1 MSRRKEPGC
10 FGSLVQCTLWLMLV
24 SAVLAVLS
32 SIADW
37 LHITVWGALALV
49 FLAPVLLYLFVLL
62 VAFLLRRLADKIDRT
77 TESENS
83 GSLTAPPEYD
93 IPPQEPPL
101 VIKTQEDLDRFY
113 RTHRR
118 AETLC
123 TKVVGVTYPN
133 HEHISRQ
140 ALLPCCHSGDPV
152 SIVFY
157 RYQGEPAYFVVA
169 DCGEIG
175 NLNKS
180 LAAKLYTKYGDDAIF
195 MAEINEITG
204 GYNGL
209 SYGCSI
215 ILHVYLPD
223 T

>member
-1 MSRRKEPGC
+1 MARRKEPGC
-10 FGSLVQCTLWLMLV
+10 FGSLVQCFLWLMLV
-24 SAVLAVLS
+24 SAVLAVLGA
-32 SIADW
+32 IADW
-37 LHITVWGALALV
+37 LHITVWGALALI
-49 FLAPVLLYLFVLL
+49 FLAPVLLYLFVRL
-62 VAFLLRRLADKIDRT
+62 VAFLLLRLAQKLD
-77 TESENS
+77 ESADPENA
-83 GSLTAPPEYD
+83 GTLAEPPEYD

-101 VIKTQEDLDRFY
+101 VIKTQKDLDRFC

-118 AETLC
+118 METIC

-133 HEHISRQ
+133 HEHVSRQ

-152 SIVFY
+152 SIVPY

-180 LAAKLYTKYGDDAIF
+180 LAAKLYTKYGDEAIF
-195 MAEINEITG
+195 MAAIDEITG

-215 ILHVYLPD
+215 IIHVYMD

>member
-1 MSRRKEPGC
+1 MARRKEPGC
-10 FGSLVQCTLWLMLV
+10 FGSLVQCSLWLMLV
-24 SAVLAVLS
+24 SAVLAVLGA
-32 SIADW
+32 IADW
-37 LHITVWGALALV
+37 LHITVWGAIALI
-49 FLAPVLLYLFVLL
+49 FLAPVLLYLFVRL
-62 VAFLLRRLADKIDRT
+62 VAFLLLRLAQKLDESAD
-77 TESENS
+77 SENS
-83 GSLTAPPEYD
+83 GTLAEPPEYD

-101 VIKTQEDLDRFY
+101 VIETREELAQFC

-118 AETLC
+118 METFF

-133 HEHISRQ
+133 HEHVSRQ
-140 ALLPCCHSGDPV
+140 ALLPHCHSGDPV
-152 SIVFY
+152 SIVPY

-180 LAAKLYTKYGDDAIF
+180 LAAKLYTKYGDEAIF

-215 ILHVYLPD
+215 IIHVYMD